1 MKGKRWFV
9 LLLVGLFFVGVS
21 FFPVHAQEIP
31 EEPDDVIQVILV
43 LDVSSSM
50 EEPILTDDL
59 PDELFA
65 LYDQLDAAHENDEL
79 LQIQQAIDD
88 ILVDPEIVDARA
100 AYLETVDA
108 LDAWFAENQYA
119 QNQAFIMQQARQALL
134 DLDCNPIYDQPI
146 ATALT
151 IDEIDYWIAQ
161 ACSGVTI
168 NYENQQDLRDL
179 VPYVGETEYTSL
191 QENSDAAY
199 KIYFDA
205 LETRNYNALIDQRD
219 AKRLDLNIDA
229 LAADVDTMI
238 AELGIPRKL
247 DLAKLAAKTLIDL
260 SRLDSAAGR
269 RDSTLGL
276 VRFSTD
282 SVLLRGLTADHD
294 IVERKIDALESLEM
308 TNIYDGLDETLREL
322 ERNADPDKPIVILL
336 LSDGHITVGPG
347 PDEVIRDI
355 PPRANAMDAVICT
368 VGIGPTEAHVDYELL
383 ASLAYETEGEYL
395 FAKSGDE
402 LVNFFV
408 ACRQGM
414 VGEIA
419 QMIGYIGANASEAV
433 EPQTVPE
440 NTCEFSLA
448 LNSTSGIPILEILD
462 PDGNRIDDAYGNFSF
477 QSGDNLKLYTV
488 LHPAAGEWNIAVT
501 SDASV
506 DEETFFSIVVTTNQ
520 CAQTPAPVFSPTPYL
535 TQTPLPGPSF
545 VEQAAPVLPLVIL
558 VLVVMGIFIVITLRR
573 K

>member
-1 MKGKRWFV
+1 M
-9 LLLVGLFFVGVS
+9 
-21 FFPVHAQEIP
+21 
-31 EEPDDVIQVILV
+31 
-43 LDVSSSM
+43 
-50 EEPILTDDL
+50 
-59 PDELFA
+59 
-65 LYDQLDAAHENDEL
+65 YDQLDAANEDEEL
-79 LQIQQAIDD
+79 AQIQQTIDD
-88 ILVDPEIVDARA
+88 ILNDPEIVDARA
-100 AYLETVDA
+100 TYLETVDT

-119 QNQAFIMQQARQALL
+119 QSQALLMQSVQQALL
-134 DLDCNPIYDQPI
+134 DLGCNSTYGQPI
-146 ATALT
+146 TTALT

-168 NYENQQDLRDL
+168 NYENQQALRDL
-179 VPYVGETEYTSL
+179 VPYVGAAEYTAL
-191 QENSDAAY
+191 QETSDAVYKAY
-199 KIYFDA
+199 FEA
-205 LETRNYNALIDQRD
+205 LEARNYNALIDQRD

-260 SRLDSAAGR
+260 SRLDSLAGW

-282 SVLLRGLTADHD
+282 SILLQELTADYD
-294 IVERKIDALESLEM
+294 IVERKIAALESLET
-308 TNIYDGLDETLREL
+308 TNIYGGLDEALREL

-347 PDEVIRDI
+347 PDEVIRAI
-355 PPRANAMDAVICT
+355 PPRANDMGAVICT
-368 VGIGPTEAHVDYELL
+368 VGIGPTEAHVDFELL
-383 ASLAYETEGEYL
+383 ASLAYETDGEYL
-395 FAKSGDE
+395 FAESGDE

-419 QMIGYIGANASEAV
+419 QTTGYIGANASEAV

-448 LNSTSGIPILEILD
+448 LNSTSGIPVLDILD
-462 PDGNRIDDAYGNFSF
+462 PDGNRMDEDYTNFSF

-488 LHPAAGEWNIAVT
+488 LQPVAGEWNIAVRND
-501 SDASV
+501 SSAE
-506 DEETFFSIVVTTNQ
+506 EETFFSIVVTTHP
-520 CAQTPAPVFSPTPYL
+520 CAQTPAPVLSPTPYL
-535 TQTPLPGPSF
+535 TQTPLPGPGI
-545 VEQAAPVLPLVIL
+545 VEQVAPVLPLAIL
-558 VLVVMGIFIVITLRR
+558 VLVVMGIFVSITLRR